1 MGVNKRTD
9 TRRKNITMRDVA
21 RRAGVSQSTVSRVLS
36 GASEPIPIGAE
47 TQQRVLDAVA
57 ELGYQPNLH
66 AGSLRGQKTRM
77 IAVMIAD
84 IVNPFY
90 HGITRAIQDRANREG
105 YDTMIA
111 NSDHVAD
118 EELRFVNSIIR
129 RPVDGAILIPY
140 HLTDDDLDGLIE
152 RTGVQLA
159 VLAQQISHPA
169 VDVVFSN
176 DGEETRNA
184 VAWLHERK
192 SHTAIGFIGVSDRHH
207 AGARRRRAYREVMQS
222 RSLPIPVGFEQEGDW
237 TYAGGHRAMQ
247 QLLSLSARPTAVFV
261 CNDLMAIGALDAIN
275 GAGLRV
281 PDDIALVG
289 FDDIPPAAWVRPRL
303 TTVAQQPGKMGE
315 RLADL
320 LFQRIHGGYDGLGR
334 RIEVRS
340 RFIERESA

>member
-1 MGVNKRTD
+1 MGVNKRID

-21 RRAGVSQSTVSRVLS
+21 QRAGVSQSTVSRVLS

-90 HGITRAIQDRANREG
+90 HGIIRTIQDRANREG

-159 VLAQQISHPA
+159 VLGQNTFHPA
-169 VDVVFSN
+169 VDVVFSK
-176 DGEETRNA
+176 DGEETRKA
-184 VAWLHERK
+184 IIWLHEEK
-192 SHTAIGFIGVSDRHH
+192 LHTAIGFIGVSDLNH

-222 RSLPIPVGFEQEGDW
+222 RSLLIPAGFEQEGDW
-237 TYAGGHRAMQ
+237 TYVGGHRAMQ
-247 QLLSLSARPTAVFV
+247 RLLSLPARPTAVFA
-261 CNDLMAIGALDAIN
+261 CNDLMAIGALHAIN
-275 GAGLRV
+275 EAGLRV

-289 FDDIPPAAWVRPRL
+289 FDDIPAAAWVQPRL
-303 TTVAQQPGKMGE
+303 TTIAQQPGAIGQC
-315 RLADL
+315 LAGA
-320 LFQRIHGGYDGLGR
+320 LFQRINGGYEGPGR
-334 RIEVRS
+334 HFEIRS
-340 RFIERESA
+340 QFVERESA